1 MGYNASGKLLLF
13 GEYLVLK
20 GSKCLAIP
28 VRFGQSMTVEKSN
41 QEEIIWESYSR
52 DEIWFAATFSSEL
65 KLLTNGDIGTSQL
78 LLQLLRY
85 MRLQKPTLFEK
96 GQIFRIDAD
105 FPMEWGLG
113 SSATLISLLAQ
124 WGGFDPFD
132 LLDNSLIGSG
142 YDVACATANGPI
154 EYQKENRE
162 THAIQLSDDIK
173 EKLLFV
179 YSGQKQNTSTEVL
192 RFQECDVKKQMIDNM
207 NQIIQKAIHANT
219 IEAFE
224 NEMKAS
230 EELLSQVLD
239 LDKIKQRLFSD
250 YPYEIKSLGAWG
262 GDFFMAS
269 YRNENEA
276 KTYFSQKGFPIQFT
290 FKEIIKKSND

>member
-1 MGYNASGKLLLF
+1 MDYKASGKLLLF

-28 VRFGQSMTVEKSN
+28 VRFGQSMTVEKSTR
-41 QEEIIWESYSR
+41 EDILWESYSQG
-52 DEIWFAATFSSEL
+52 DIWFAATFSPDL
-65 KLLTNGDIGTSQL
+65 KLLTSGDVGTSQL
-78 LLQLLRY
+78 LSHLLRY
-85 MRLQKPTLFEK
+85 MRLQKPNLFEK

-124 WGGFDPFD
+124 WGGFDPFE

-154 EYQKENRE
+154 EYQKQNRE
-162 THAIQLSDDIK
+162 IHAIQLSTEIT
-173 EKLLFV
+173 ENLLFV
-179 YSGQKQNTSTEVL
+179 YSGQKQNTSSEVL
-192 RFQECDVKKQMIDNM
+192 RFQECAVKDEMIHQM

-224 NEMKAS
+224 KEMRAS
-230 EELLSQVLD
+230 EELLSQVLH

-262 GDFFMAS
+262 GDFFKVS